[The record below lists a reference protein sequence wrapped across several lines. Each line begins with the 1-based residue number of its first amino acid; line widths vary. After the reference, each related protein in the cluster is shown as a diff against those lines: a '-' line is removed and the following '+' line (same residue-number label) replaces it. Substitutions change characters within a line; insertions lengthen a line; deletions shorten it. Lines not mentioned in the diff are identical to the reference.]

1 MLSYLATYLYDIQL
15 LNSVERPRNLDDS
28 PYRQEH
34 ARCCLLLQEG
44 HATWKSEKERL
55 SCLLL
60 GGMLCLW
67 NLAWVWPERGY
78 PNSTIDFRIF
88 SIVSYSWIYS
98 FKKETMVISAVFN
111 LWLSS
116 RFFHQLWER
125 LFASKM
131 GHILGCKSTTQ
142 LRGPGCRGYQQ
153 RISDRFPGAK
163 RLTTT
168 LALVRGKKW
177 PGTPLFE
184 IFRMFRPFKNI
195 NPQSPMGKELS
206 CVGIPGMLWSP
217 EAAESSMAKRA
228 AEHLAR
234 PVPSVCHLASAALAS
249 KGFDRLTYDFCLG
262 AAAEHA
268 RKPESRW
275 CSPVGNLYI
284 MEPHRFGRWYAS
296 AIMIPCGHWPFKK
309 RCLWFHVETLFCS
322 GPGQHWTF

>member
-1 MLSYLATYLYDIQL
+1 MLPPPSRRARHMEVWKRTPFMPIAWG
-15 LNSVERPRNLDDS
+15 NAMFVEP
-28 PYRQEH
+28 
-34 ARCCLLLQEG
+34 
-44 HATWKSEKERL
+44 
-55 SCLLL
+55 
-60 GGMLCLW
+60 GMGLTRKGISQFNHGLPHF
-67 NLAWVWPERGY
+67 LH
-78 PNSTIDFRIF
+78 S
-88 SIVSYSWIYS
+88 SYSWIYS